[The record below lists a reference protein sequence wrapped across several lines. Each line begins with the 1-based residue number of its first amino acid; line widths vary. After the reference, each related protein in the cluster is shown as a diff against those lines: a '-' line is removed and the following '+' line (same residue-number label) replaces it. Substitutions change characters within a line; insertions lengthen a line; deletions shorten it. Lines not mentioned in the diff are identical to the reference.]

1 MTIWAFLIFDLNNL
15 ERLSRKKVF
24 SWNNSVSPITIKNS
38 VVVFCEILK
47 TWELHSQ
54 SYLGH
59 NGVLLGVTQEDRY
72 LDLARVHSGPPVCNL
87 MKNFRGVPNCKKCG
101 KRNRGSSTSSPA
113 SIVND
118 HLLLWLLLR
127 KLDLDLK
134 QGITIHSG

>member
-1 MTIWAFLIFDLNNL
+1 MSLF
-15 ERLSRKKVF
+15 
-24 SWNNSVSPITIKNS
+24 
-38 VVVFCEILK
+38 FCEISK
-47 TWELHSQ
+47 TRELHSQ

-59 NGVLLGVTQEDRY
+59 NGVLLGVTQEDGY
-72 LDLARVHSGPPVCNL
+72 LDLARAHSGPPVCNL

-134 QGITIHSG
+134 QGITIHSGSYYKEMRCNSWNNKQHLKALDKIQWKCKNMFADLKK